1 MDSTILKYHKLS
13 DLPVSR
19 ALNQVSRTYLE
30 NWFALGDD
38 EYYVNL
44 ALGFL
49 RGLNT
54 AIRGQEAPNSTQR
67 ESFPWQQMKEDM
79 RAPRIDKL
87 ELKAKN
93 SIRVNPKRYE
103 VYVDVCLLTVYY
115 CFQS

>member
-1 MDSTILKYHKLS
+1 MIQAILKNKGSRRFQKRTKEGETGETFNINNMTYEEAKDIFKRMTTQTSYGQVFGRKQLSFMDSTILKYHKLS
-13 DLPVSR
+13 DLPVAR

-54 AIRGQEAPNSTQR
+54 AIRG
-67 ESFPWQQMKEDM
+67 
-79 RAPRIDKL
+79 
-87 ELKAKN
+87 
-93 SIRVNPKRYE
+93 
-103 VYVDVCLLTVYY
+103 
-115 CFQS
+115 